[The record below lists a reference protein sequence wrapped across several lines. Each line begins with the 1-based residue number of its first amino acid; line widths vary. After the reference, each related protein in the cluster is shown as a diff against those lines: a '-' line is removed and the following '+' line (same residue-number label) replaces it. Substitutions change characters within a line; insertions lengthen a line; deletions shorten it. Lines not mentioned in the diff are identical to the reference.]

1 MQVHKDTLLEKPTLK
16 FARSV
21 STIELGD
28 ARANIESSYIM
39 QLKEKV
45 LNLKKTLASKEAQ
58 NRQFNQIQD
67 HHLRF
72 QNLYLSE
79 RLHKYGPFQ
88 DAEAVTEPFGNSFN
102 GISTME
108 VYRLNPSRCPTSL
121 YQKRIVKQIVGRKS
135 QLFSYQ

>member
-1 MQVHKDTLLEKPTLK
+1 MVSTRGSAIFVTIVGFNEGLVLELEEVADRWLKLLRPAILLDQVGYMLKHGSLSMQVHKETLLEKPTLK

-45 LNLKKTLASKEAQ
+45 VNLKKTLGSKEAQ

-72 QNLYLSE
+72 Q
-79 RLHKYGPFQ
+79 K
-88 DAEAVTEPFGNSFN
+88 
-102 GISTME
+102 
-108 VYRLNPSRCPTSL
+108 
-121 YQKRIVKQIVGRKS
+121 
-135 QLFSYQ
+135 